1 MSGRWRGPPFPA
13 WTPVACPTSMRH
25 AQTAPDPAWGW
36 GMAAAASV
44 FASGPG
50 MRAQAGK
57 APRGNTLLA
66 AARGGIRVRGLPPK
80 WQMC

>member
-1 MSGRWRGPPFPA
+1 
-13 WTPVACPTSMRH
+13 MRVVDGGGGERLRLL
-25 AQTAPDPAWGW
+25 A
-36 GMAAAASV
+36 
-44 FASGPG
+44 G

-57 APRGNTLLA
+57 ARRGNTLLA